1 MNRNGD
7 MEKVDNR
14 RMKNV
19 SNMREL
25 KNESKKIRMRE
36 KGSNWKCLKSV
47 VLKSVNGS
55 KRKGSKGLFE
65 ERSVK
70 ERKKSSLEELLSE
83 GGKDDMSVTP
93 VIGVDCEMV
102 EVVGGESAL
111 GRVSVVNYYGYV
123 LYDRFVKPQSKV
135 TDYRTKYSGI
145 RESDL
150 KGDKVVSL
158 REAQNKV
165 AELMKNRIVVG
176 HGLSNDF
183 GVLLLSPPKRL
194 IRDTAYYSPLM
205 YVNGEVFEFMFE

>member
-1 MNRNGD
+1 
-7 MEKVDNR
+7 
-14 RMKNV
+14 MKNV

-55 KRKGSKGLFE
+55 KRKYIEWIVIDVRGSKGLFE

-123 LYDRFVKPQSKV
+123 FVI
-135 TDYRTKYSGI
+135 DWI
-145 RESDL
+145 R
-150 KGDKVVSL
+150 L
-158 REAQNKV
+158 RCY
-165 AELMKNRIVVG
+165 MIVLWN
-176 HGLSNDF
+176 H
-183 GVLLLSPPKRL
+183 K
-194 IRDTAYYSPLM
+194 AK
-205 YVNGEVFEFMFE
+205 